1 MPAITE
7 FGGGGPLVD
16 TRQMYDA
23 LARQLEA
30 ESRRM
35 FGEDR
40 LEDRKVV
47 PLEEAALLMGRDVA
61 EIRRLAELRLL
72 YARREDGVLKVEPAI
87 L

>member
-1 MPAITE
+1 MPAIME
-7 FGGGGPLVD
+7 FGGGDPIGD

-23 LARQLEA
+23 LARQLDA

-35 FGEDR
+35 FGEVWP
-40 LEDRKVV
+40 EDRKVV
-47 PLEEAALLMGRDVA
+47 PLEEAAALMGRAVD

>member
-1 MPAITE
+1 MPAIT
-7 FGGGGPLVD
+7 GLGDGVVD

-23 LARQLEA
+23 LARQLDA

-35 FGEDR
+35 FPE
-40 LEDRKVV
+40 LWPEDRKVV
-47 PLEEAALLMGRDVA
+47 PLEEAALVMGRDVA

-87 L
+87 LR